1 MATARVGAMMAWLLA
16 AFRRQQRATN
26 ARVPPG
32 KDSVTSLTSKP
43 AGGSSSGAR
52 VLPPVLGRLLSG
64 TFWLALRTPLQVVLG
79 LWSVR
84 LYLQAIGR
92 DAMGA
97 YQFAWGFGFIQF
109 VIEFGM
115 SSALQRQVA
124 ETWTKGDRAGVDRA
138 IACGMTFYAGV
149 ALVQVTAL
157 LAVAHLVMPRYAEL
171 WGDSYP
177 LIIKLLWL
185 QAVTAPCYGLSTVV
199 SSVLQAA
206 RRYDFIPRLELLIV
220 VVRFLILG
228 IGLSLGFDFFLVVVT
243 QTAAQ
248 IGLSL
253 GPALWVMVREL
264 GHVPHFRG
272 AMRAD
277 YAALL
282 HISFYTSLIQLSVVL
297 ADKIDTTILGFAMA
311 EPGPANTVYKLVS
324 TPFLQIRQAG
334 WALAYFVM
342 PAVASLWAARDER
355 GLDRIKYDGPRL
367 HLGVLLP
374 VALLAWI
381 YAGPFLLLWVGDE
394 LGRAAAEEAAPLL
407 RLFLIAAL
415 PIVIAVQVQMAIG
428 MNRIEV
434 IALAALAG
442 SLINVP
448 ISYVLTRRL
457 GVAGV
462 IWGSVLTTLFSNLLI
477 PGIHVFRILEIRPG
491 TYLRRTL
498 GAPLAGAALLVA
510 VTWICRLVFPAT
522 WAGSTVLV
530 RSIPLLGHLTVGCLA
545 FLAGYLLVPTGRADL
560 AALVRKLRRPAQVPL
575 ASVES

>member
-1 MATARVGAMMAWLLA
+1 MAWVLA
-16 AFRRQQRATN
+16 AFRRQQRAMN
-26 ARVPPG
+26 ARLSPG
-32 KDSVTSLTSKP
+32 KDSVTTLTSKP
-43 AGGSSSGAR
+43 ASGSSSGVR

-64 TFWLALRTPLQVVLG
+64 TFWLALRTPLQVVLAF
-79 LWSVR
+79 WSVR
-84 LYLQAIGR
+84 LVLQAIGR
-92 DAMGA
+92 DANGA

-124 ETWTKGDRAGVDRA
+124 ETWTKGDRGGVDRA

-149 ALVQVTAL
+149 ALVQIAAL
-157 LAVAHLVMPRYAEL
+157 LAVAHLVMPRYAEV

-185 QAVTAPCYGLSTVV
+185 QAVTAPCYGLSMVV

-220 VVRFLILG
+220 VVRFLILA
-228 IGLSLGFDFFLVVVT
+228 IGLSLLGPKFFFLVVVT

-248 IGLSL
+248 VVLSL

-297 ADKIDTTILGFAMA
+297 ADKIDTTILGFAMD
-311 EPGPANTVYKLVS
+311 EPGAANTVYKLVS

-342 PAVASLWAARDER
+342 PAVASLWAAQDER
-355 GLDRIKYDGPRL
+355 GLERIKYDGPRL
-367 HLGVLLP
+367 HLAVLLP

-381 YAGPFLLLWVGDE
+381 YAGPFLSLWVGDQ
-394 LGRAAAEEAAPLL
+394 LGPAAEEAAPLL

-442 SLINVP
+442 SLVNVP

-477 PGIHVFRILEIRPG
+477 PGIHVFRILKIRPG

-498 GAPLAGAALLVA
+498 GAPLAGAALLVP
-510 VTWICRLVFPAT
+510 VTWICRLIFPTT
-522 WAGSTVLV
+522 WEGSTVLL
-530 RSIPLLGHLTVGCLA
+530 RSLPLLGHLTLGCLA
-545 FLAGYLLVPTGRADL
+545 FLAGYVLVPTGRADL
-560 AALVRKLRRPAQVPL
+560 AALVRKIRRPAPVSL
-575 ASVES
+575 AAVES